1 MEIQNLVYLGT
12 LTILLILAVVMIAKI
27 TNDLLFEIKYI
38 LPAVAFSAIIFLM
51 INIRLAE
58 LKVFVY
64 NPNYLSGINW
74 LQYPA
79 EEWLLLPVVSML
91 SFAAYLFA
99 KKRLTSFEKPNLF
112 VIISLI
118 LLVISGLIT
127 WFSRQKI
134 YPFSLF
140 MLFTIYLGYTVF
152 RNRFKQHLTSF
163 YLAFMIMIIPFFV
176 LRAVVFSS
184 QVIIPDNNYLIGIS
198 LVNMPVEE
206 FAFLFLLMLINITIY
221 EYLRERRLF

>member
-12 LTILLILAVVMIAKI
+12 LVILLILATVMIAKI

-38 LPAVAFSAIIFLM
+38 LPAVVFSAIIFLM

-79 EEWLLLPVVSML
+79 EEWVLMPVISL
-91 SFAAYLFA
+91 FSFAAYLFT

-112 VIISLI
+112 VIVSLV

-127 WFSRQKI
+127 WFSRQKV

-140 MLFTIYLGYTVF
+140 LLVTIYLGYTVF
-152 RNRFKQHLTSF
+152 RNRFKYHLTSF
-163 YLAFMIMIIPFFV
+163 YLAYLIMIIPFFV
-176 LRAVVFSS
+176 LKAAVFSV
-184 QVIIPDNNYLIGIS
+184 QLIIPDSNFLIGIS
-198 LVNMPVEE
+198 LLNMPVEE

>member
-1 MEIQNLVYLGT
+1 MEILNLVYLGT
-12 LTILLILAVVMIAKI
+12 LTILLILAVVMVAKI

-38 LPAVAFSAIIFLM
+38 LPAVVFSAIIFLM

-64 NPNYLSGINW
+64 NLNYLSGISW

-91 SFAAYLFA
+91 SFAAYLLA

-112 VIISLI
+112 VIISLV
-118 LLVISGLIT
+118 LLVVSGLIT

-134 YPFSLF
+134 YPFSMFTL
-140 MLFTIYLGYTVF
+140 LTIYLGYTVF
-152 RNRFKQHLTSF
+152 RNRFKHHLTSF
-163 YLAFMIMIIPFFV
+163 YLAFLMMIIPFFV
-176 LRAVVFSS
+176 LRAAVFSS
-184 QVIIPDNNYLIGIS
+184 SVIIPDNNFLFGIS

-206 FAFLFLLMLINITIY
+206 FAFLFLLMLINFTIY

>member
-1 MEIQNLVYLGT
+1 MEIQNLVYLGS
-12 LTILLILAVVMIAKI
+12 LTILLIMAVVLIAKI

-58 LKVFVY
+58 LRVFVY
-64 NPNYLSGINW
+64 NPNYLSGVNW

-79 EEWLLLPVVSML
+79 EEWLLLPVLSLL
-91 SFAAYLFA
+91 SFSSYLFA

-112 VIISLI
+112 VIISLV
-118 LLVISGLIT
+118 LLVVSGLIT

-134 YPFSLF
+134 YPFSMFTL
-140 MLFTIYLGYTVF
+140 LTIYLGYTVF
-152 RNRFKQHLTSF
+152 RNRFKHHLTSF
-163 YLAFMIMIIPFFV
+163 YLAFLIMIIPFFV

-184 QVIIPDNNYLIGIS
+184 QVIIPDNNYLVGIS